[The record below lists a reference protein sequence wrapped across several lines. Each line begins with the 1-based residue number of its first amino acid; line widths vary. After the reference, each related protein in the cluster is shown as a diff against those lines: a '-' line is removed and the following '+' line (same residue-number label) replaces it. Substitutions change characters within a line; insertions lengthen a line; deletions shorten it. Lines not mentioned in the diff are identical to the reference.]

1 MFLFSYP
8 VCQACIDLAFVID
21 ASGSIEASGRGNFK
35 RCLNFVKRLV
45 ASFKISPRYARV
57 GAVVYS
63 SKARMRFGFKRY
75 YKKRQLMKA
84 IDRIPYLRR
93 GTRTGYALWYVQRYL
108 FRGQRRRC
116 KRVLIVMTDGRSSDR
131 VRSRAKALH
140 RSGINTFA
148 IGIGKNYNMR
158 QLIQIASFKRNVYV
172 ARFRN
177 LPNIVRVIKSK
188 ACKGKLLMYFRYTL
202 GCSSIVDTGQVAL
215 RRIFPPPTTFLLF
228 SLHYHHHHH
237 IFIVFP
243 LPPPP
248 PRFYR
253 FLSTTTTTTTFLLF
267 SVHHHHHLFSIVC
280 PPLPPP
286 LPNFYCFPSTTTT
299 TFFLLFVLLHHHH
312 HIPTVF
318 PPPPPRPHFYV
329 WEYFK

>member
-1 MFLFSYP
+1 MRRCKSKKELNNMFLFSYP
-8 VCQACIDLAFVID
+8 VCQACVDLAFVID

-63 SKARMRFGFKRY
+63 SKARRMFGFKRY
-75 YKKRQLMKA
+75 FKKRELMKA

-93 GTRTGYALWYVQRYL
+93 GTRTGYALWYAQRYL

-158 QLIQIASFKRNVYV
+158 QLIQIASSKRNVYV

-188 ACKGKLLMYFRYTL
+188 ACKGKLLIYFRYTL
-202 GCSSIVDTGQVAL
+202 GCSSIVGTGQVAL
-215 RRIFPPPTTFLLF
+215 RRVFPPP
-228 SLHYHHHHH
+228 
-237 IFIVFP
+237 P
-243 LPPPP
+243 LPPH
-248 PRFYR
+248 FYC
-253 FLSTTTTTTTFLLF
+253 FPSTTTTTTAFLLF
-267 SVHHHHHLFSIVC
+267 SVHNHHHLFSIVC
-280 PPLPPP
+280 PPPPP
-286 LPNFYCFPSTTTT
+286 PHSNCFPSTTPTT
-299 TFFLLFVLLHHHH
+299 TFLCSG
-312 HIPTVF
+312 TD
-318 PPPPPRPHFYV
+318 
-329 WEYFK
+329 FK

>member
-63 SKARMRFGFKRY
+63 SKARRMFGFKRY

-93 GTRTGYALWYVQRYL
+93 GTRTGYALWYAQRYL

-131 VRSRAKALH
+131 VRSRSKALH

-158 QLIQIASFKRNVYV
+158 QLIQIASSKRNVYV

-188 ACKGKLLMYFRYTL
+188 ACKGKLLIYFRYTL
-202 GCSSIVDTGQVAL
+202 GCSSIVGTGQVAL
-215 RRIFPPPTTFLLF
+215 RRVFPPP
-228 SLHYHHHHH
+228 
-237 IFIVFP
+237 P
-243 LPPPP
+243 LPPH
-248 PRFYR
+248 FYC
-253 FLSTTTTTTTFLLF
+253 FPSTTTTTTAFLLF
-267 SVHHHHHLFSIVC
+267 SVHNHHHLFSIVC
-280 PPLPPP
+280 PPPPP
-286 LPNFYCFPSTTTT
+286 PHSNCFPSTTPMT
-299 TFFLLFVLLHHHH
+299 TFLCSG
-312 HIPTVF
+312 TD
-318 PPPPPRPHFYV
+318 
-329 WEYFK
+329 FK

>member
-188 ACKGKLLMYFRYTL
+188 ACKGKLLIYFRYTL
-202 GCSSIVDTGQVAL
+202 GCSSIVGTGQVSL
-215 RRIFPPPTTFLLF
+215 RRIFPPP
-228 SLHYHHHHH
+228 
-237 IFIVFP
+237 P
-243 LPPPP
+243 LPP
-248 PRFYR
+248 
-253 FLSTTTTTTTFLLF
+253 
-267 SVHHHHHLFSIVC
+267 H
-280 PPLPPP
+280 
-286 LPNFYCFPSTTTT
+286 FYCFPSTTTT
-299 TFFLLFVLLHHHH
+299 TTAFLLFSIHRHHHH
-312 HIPTVF
+312 RISTVF
-318 PPPPPRPHFYV
+318 CPPPPLFYCLSSSTTTTFQLFSLHHPHDHISMFGN
-329 WEYFK
+329 

>member
-63 SKARMRFGFKRY
+63 SKARKMFGFKRY
-75 YKKRQLMKA
+75 FKKRELMKA

-93 GTRTGYALWYVQRYL
+93 GTRTGYALWYAQRYL

-116 KRVLIVMTDGRSSDR
+116 KRILIVMTDGRSSDR

-158 QLIQIASFKRNVYV
+158 QLIQIASSKRNVYV

-188 ACKGKLLMYFRYTL
+188 ACKGKLLIYFRYTL
-202 GCSSIVDTGQVAL
+202 GCSSIVGTGQVSL
-215 RRIFPPPTTFLLF
+215 RRIFPPP
-228 SLHYHHHHH
+228 
-237 IFIVFP
+237 P
-243 LPPPP
+243 LPP
-248 PRFYR
+248 
-253 FLSTTTTTTTFLLF
+253 
-267 SVHHHHHLFSIVC
+267 H
-280 PPLPPP
+280 
-286 LPNFYCFPSTTTT
+286 FYCFPSTTTT
-299 TFFLLFVLLHHHH
+299 TTAFLLFSIHRHHHH
-312 HIPTVF
+312 RISTVF
-318 PPPPPRPHFYV
+318 CPPPPLFYCLSSSTTTTFQLFSLHHPHDHISMFGN
-329 WEYFK
+329 

>member
-63 SKARMRFGFKRY
+63 SKARGMFGFKRY

-93 GTRTGYALWYVQRYL
+93 GTRTGYALWYAQRYL
-108 FRGQRRRC
+108 FRGQRRSC

-158 QLIQIASFKRNVYV
+158 QLIQIASSKRNVYV

-188 ACKGKLLMYFRYTL
+188 ACKGTLLIYFRYTL
-202 GCSSIVDTGQVAL
+202 GCSSIVGTGQVAL
-215 RRIFPPPTTFLLF
+215 RRI
-228 SLHYHHHHH
+228 SLHHHYHH
-237 IFIVFP
+237 ISIVFP
-243 LPPPP
+243 PLPQDITI
-248 PRFYR
+248 
-253 FLSTTTTTTTFLLF
+253 LLFLLF
-267 SVHHHHHLFSIVC
+267 SVHNHHHLFSIVC
-280 PPLPPP
+280 PPPPP
-286 LPNFYCFPSTTTT
+286 PHSNCFPSTTPTT
-299 TFFLLFVLLHHHH
+299 TFLCSG
-312 HIPTVF
+312 TD
-318 PPPPPRPHFYV
+318 
-329 WEYFK
+329 FK

>member
-1 MFLFSYP
+1 MRRYKSKKELNNMFLFSYP

-63 SKARMRFGFKRY
+63 SKARGMFGFKRY

-93 GTRTGYALWYVQRYL
+93 GTRTGYALWYAQRYL

-158 QLIQIASFKRNVYV
+158 QLIQIASSKRNVYV

-188 ACKGKLLMYFRYTL
+188 ACKGTLLIYFRYTL
-202 GCSSIVDTGQVAL
+202 GCSSIVGTGQVAL
-215 RRIFPPPTTFLLF
+215 RRIFPPP
-228 SLHYHHHHH
+228 
-237 IFIVFP
+237 P
-243 LPPPP
+243 LPP
-248 PRFYR
+248 
-253 FLSTTTTTTTFLLF
+253 
-267 SVHHHHHLFSIVC
+267 H
-280 PPLPPP
+280 
-286 LPNFYCFPSTTTT
+286 FYCFPSTTTRYYNIAFSIVFCPQSPPPFFYCLSSSTTT
-299 TFFLLFVLLHHHH
+299 TFQLFSLHHPHD
-312 HIPTVF
+312 HISMF
-318 PPPPPRPHFYV
+318 GS
-329 WEYFK
+329 

>member
-1 MFLFSYP
+1 MRRYKSKKELNNMFLFSYP

-45 ASFKISPRYARV
+45 ASFKISPRYARI

-63 SKARMRFGFKRY
+63 SKARRMFGFKRY

-93 GTRTGYALWYVQRYL
+93 GTRTGYALWYAQRYL

-158 QLIQIASFKRNVYV
+158 QLIQIASSKRNVYV

-188 ACKGKLLMYFRYTL
+188 ACKGK
-202 GCSSIVDTGQVAL
+202 
-215 RRIFPPPTTFLLF
+215 
-228 SLHYHHHHH
+228 
-237 IFIVFP
+237 
-243 LPPPP
+243 
-248 PRFYR
+248 
-253 FLSTTTTTTTFLLF
+253 
-267 SVHHHHHLFSIVC
+267 
-280 PPLPPP
+280 
-286 LPNFYCFPSTTTT
+286 
-299 TFFLLFVLLHHHH
+299 VL
-312 HIPTVF
+312 I
-318 PPPPPRPHFYV
+318 Y
-329 WEYFK
+329 

>member
-63 SKARMRFGFKRY
+63 SKARRMFGFKRY

-93 GTRTGYALWYVQRYL
+93 GTRTGYALWYAQRYL
-108 FRGQRRRC
+108 FRGQRRSC

-158 QLIQIASFKRNVYV
+158 QLIQIASSKRNVYV

-188 ACKGKLLMYFRYTL
+188 ACKGK
-202 GCSSIVDTGQVAL
+202 
-215 RRIFPPPTTFLLF
+215 
-228 SLHYHHHHH
+228 
-237 IFIVFP
+237 
-243 LPPPP
+243 
-248 PRFYR
+248 
-253 FLSTTTTTTTFLLF
+253 
-267 SVHHHHHLFSIVC
+267 
-280 PPLPPP
+280 
-286 LPNFYCFPSTTTT
+286 
-299 TFFLLFVLLHHHH
+299 VL
-312 HIPTVF
+312 I
-318 PPPPPRPHFYV
+318 Y
-329 WEYFK
+329 

>member
-63 SKARMRFGFKRY
+63 SKARRMFGFKRY

-93 GTRTGYALWYVQRYL
+93 GTRTGYALWYAQRYL

-158 QLIQIASFKRNVYV
+158 QLIQIASSKRNVYV

-188 ACKGKLLMYFRYTL
+188 ACKGKLLIYFRYTL
-202 GCSSIVDTGQVAL
+202 GCSSIVGTGQVAL
-215 RRIFPPPTTFLLF
+215 RRVFPPP
-228 SLHYHHHHH
+228 
-237 IFIVFP
+237 P
-243 LPPPP
+243 LPPH
-248 PRFYR
+248 FYC
-253 FLSTTTTTTTFLLF
+253 FPSTTTTTTAFLLF
-267 SVHHHHHLFSIVC
+267 SVHNHHHLFSIVC
-280 PPLPPP
+280 PPPPP
-286 LPNFYCFPSTTTT
+286 PHSNCFPSTTPMT
-299 TFFLLFVLLHHHH
+299 TFLCSG
-312 HIPTVF
+312 TD
-318 PPPPPRPHFYV
+318 
-329 WEYFK
+329 FK

>member
-1 MFLFSYP
+1 MRRCKSKKELNNMFLFSYP

-35 RCLNFVKRLV
+35 RCLNFVKSLV

-63 SKARMRFGFKRY
+63 SKARRMFGFKRY
-75 YKKRQLMKA
+75 YKKRQLMKS

-93 GTRTGYALWYVQRYL
+93 GTRTGYALWYAQRYL

-131 VRSRAKALH
+131 VRSRSKALH

-158 QLIQIASFKRNVYV
+158 QLIQIASSKRNVYV

-188 ACKGKLLMYFRYTL
+188 ACKGKLLIYFRYTL
-202 GCSSIVDTGQVAL
+202 GCSSIVGTGQVAL
-215 RRIFPPPTTFLLF
+215 RRVFPPP
-228 SLHYHHHHH
+228 
-237 IFIVFP
+237 P
-243 LPPPP
+243 LPPH
-248 PRFYR
+248 FYC
-253 FLSTTTTTTTFLLF
+253 FPSTTTTTTAFLLF
-267 SVHHHHHLFSIVC
+267 SVHNHHHLFSIVC
-280 PPLPPP
+280 PPPPP
-286 LPNFYCFPSTTTT
+286 PHSNCFPSTTPMT
-299 TFFLLFVLLHHHH
+299 TFLCSG
-312 HIPTVF
+312 TD
-318 PPPPPRPHFYV
+318 
-329 WEYFK
+329 FK

>member
-1 MFLFSYP
+1 MRRCKSKKELNNMFLFSYP

-63 SKARMRFGFKRY
+63 SKARRMFGFKRY
-75 YKKRQLMKA
+75 FKKRELMKA

-93 GTRTGYALWYVQRYL
+93 GTRTGYALWYAQRYL

-140 RSGINTFA
+140 RSGINTFV

-158 QLIQIASFKRNVYV
+158 QLIQIASSKRNVYV

-188 ACKGKLLMYFRYTL
+188 ACKGK
-202 GCSSIVDTGQVAL
+202 
-215 RRIFPPPTTFLLF
+215 
-228 SLHYHHHHH
+228 
-237 IFIVFP
+237 
-243 LPPPP
+243 
-248 PRFYR
+248 
-253 FLSTTTTTTTFLLF
+253 
-267 SVHHHHHLFSIVC
+267 
-280 PPLPPP
+280 
-286 LPNFYCFPSTTTT
+286 
-299 TFFLLFVLLHHHH
+299 VL
-312 HIPTVF
+312 I
-318 PPPPPRPHFYV
+318 Y
-329 WEYFK
+329 

>member
-63 SKARMRFGFKRY
+63 SKARRMFGFKRY

-93 GTRTGYALWYVQRYL
+93 GTRTGFALWYAQRYL

-158 QLIQIASFKRNVYV
+158 QLIQIASSKRNVYV

-188 ACKGKLLMYFRYTL
+188 ACKGKLLIYFRYTL
-202 GCSSIVDTGQVAL
+202 GCRSIVGTGQVAL
-215 RRIFPPPTTFLLF
+215 RRIFPPPPLPPHFYCFPSTTTTTTAFLLF

-237 IFIVFP
+237 I
-243 LPPPP
+243 
-248 PRFYR
+248 
-253 FLSTTTTTTTFLLF
+253 S
-267 SVHHHHHLFSIVC
+267 
-280 PPLPPP
+280 
-286 LPNFYCFPSTTTT
+286 
-299 TFFLLFVLLHHHH
+299 
-312 HIPTVF
+312 TVF
-318 PPPPPRPHFYV
+318 PPPPLPPHFY
-329 WEYFK
+329 

>member
-1 MFLFSYP
+1 LRRHKNKKELNNMFLFSYP

-63 SKARMRFGFKRY
+63 SKARRMFGFKRY

-93 GTRTGYALWYVQRYL
+93 GTRTGYALWYAQRYL

-158 QLIQIASFKRNVYV
+158 QLIQIASSKRNVYV

-188 ACKGKLLMYFRYTL
+188 ACKGKLLIYFRYTL
-202 GCSSIVDTGQVAL
+202 GCSSIVGTGQVAL
-215 RRIFPPPTTFLLF
+215 RRIFPPP
-228 SLHYHHHHH
+228 
-237 IFIVFP
+237 P
-243 LPPPP
+243 LPP
-248 PRFYR
+248 
-253 FLSTTTTTTTFLLF
+253 
-267 SVHHHHHLFSIVC
+267 H
-280 PPLPPP
+280 
-286 LPNFYCFPSTTTT
+286 FYCFPSTSITT
-299 TFFLLFVLLHHHH
+299 TFLLVSLH
-312 HIPTVF
+312 
-318 PPPPPRPHFYV
+318 
-329 WEYFK
+329 

>member
-1 MFLFSYP
+1 MRRYKSKKELNNMFLFSYP

-63 SKARMRFGFKRY
+63 SKARGMFGFKRY

-84 IDRIPYLRR
+84 IDRIPYFRR
-93 GTRTGYALWYVQRYL
+93 GTRTGYALWYAQRYL

-158 QLIQIASFKRNVYV
+158 QLIQIASSKRNVYV

-188 ACKGKLLMYFRYTL
+188 ACKGTLLIYFRYTL
-202 GCSSIVDTGQVAL
+202 GCSSIVGTGQVAL
-215 RRIFPPPTTFLLF
+215 RRIFPPP
-228 SLHYHHHHH
+228 
-237 IFIVFP
+237 P
-243 LPPPP
+243 LPPH
-248 PRFYR
+248 FYC
-253 FLSTTTTTTTFLLF
+253 FPSTTTTTTTAFLLF
-267 SVHHHHHLFSIVC
+267 SVHNHHHLFSIVC
-280 PPLPPP
+280 PPPPP
-286 LPNFYCFPSTTTT
+286 SHSNCFPSTTPTT
-299 TFFLLFVLLHHHH
+299 TFLCLRM
-312 HIPTVF
+312 ISS
-318 PPPPPRPHFYV
+318 RIAG
-329 WEYFK
+329 

>member
-63 SKARMRFGFKRY
+63 SKARRMFGFKRY
-75 YKKRQLMKA
+75 FKKRELMKA

-93 GTRTGYALWYVQRYL
+93 GTRTGYALWYAQRYL

-131 VRSRAKALH
+131 VRSRSKALH

-158 QLIQIASFKRNVYV
+158 QLIQIASSKRNVYV

-188 ACKGKLLMYFRYTL
+188 ACKGKLLIYFRYTL
-202 GCSSIVDTGQVAL
+202 GCSSIVGTGQVAL
-215 RRIFPPPTTFLLF
+215 RR
-228 SLHYHHHHH
+228 
-237 IFIVFP
+237 V

-248 PRFYR
+248 
-253 FLSTTTTTTTFLLF
+253 
-267 SVHHHHHLFSIVC
+267 
-280 PPLPPP
+280 LPPH
-286 LPNFYCFPSTTTT
+286 FYCFPSTTTT
-299 TFFLLFVLLHHHH
+299 TTAFLLFSVHNHHQLFS
-312 HIPTVF
+312 IVC
-318 PPPPPRPHFYV
+318 PPPPPPHSNCFPSTTPTTTFLCSGTD
-329 WEYFK
+329 FK

>member
-63 SKARMRFGFKRY
+63 SKARKMFGFKRY
-75 YKKRQLMKA
+75 FKKRELMKA

-93 GTRTGYALWYVQRYL
+93 GTRTGYALWYAQRYL

-116 KRVLIVMTDGRSSDR
+116 KRILIVMTDGRSSDR

-188 ACKGKLLMYFRYTL
+188 ACKGKLLIYFRYTL
-202 GCSSIVDTGQVAL
+202 GCSSIVGTGQVSL
-215 RRIFPPPTTFLLF
+215 RRIFPPP
-228 SLHYHHHHH
+228 
-237 IFIVFP
+237 P
-243 LPPPP
+243 LPP
-248 PRFYR
+248 
-253 FLSTTTTTTTFLLF
+253 
-267 SVHHHHHLFSIVC
+267 H
-280 PPLPPP
+280 
-286 LPNFYCFPSTTTT
+286 FYCFPSTTTT
-299 TFFLLFVLLHHHH
+299 TTAFLLFSIHRHHHH
-312 HIPTVF
+312 RISTVF
-318 PPPPPRPHFYV
+318 CPPPPLFYCLSSSTTTTFQLFSLHHPHDHISMFGN
-329 WEYFK
+329 

>member
-21 ASGSIEASGRGNFK
+21 ASGSIEASGRGIFK

-63 SKARMRFGFKRY
+63 SKARRMFGFKRY

-93 GTRTGYALWYVQRYL
+93 GTRTGYALWYAQRYL

-116 KRVLIVMTDGRSSDR
+116 KHVLIVMTDGRSSDR
-131 VRSRAKALH
+131 VRSRAIALH

-158 QLIQIASFKRNVYV
+158 QLIQIASSKRNVYV

-188 ACKGKLLMYFRYTL
+188 ACKGKLLIYFRYTL
-202 GCSSIVDTGQVAL
+202 GCSSIVGTGQVAL
-215 RRIFPPPTTFLLF
+215 RRVFPPP
-228 SLHYHHHHH
+228 
-237 IFIVFP
+237 P
-243 LPPPP
+243 LPPH
-248 PRFYR
+248 FYC
-253 FLSTTTTTTTFLLF
+253 FPSTTTTTTAFLLF
-267 SVHHHHHLFSIVC
+267 SVHNHHHLFSIVC
-280 PPLPPP
+280 PPPPP
-286 LPNFYCFPSTTTT
+286 PHSNCFPSTTPMT
-299 TFFLLFVLLHHHH
+299 TFLCSG
-312 HIPTVF
+312 TD
-318 PPPPPRPHFYV
+318 
-329 WEYFK
+329 FK

>member
-1 MFLFSYP
+1 MRRYKSKKELNNMFLFSYP

-57 GAVVYS
+57 GTVVYS
-63 SKARMRFGFKRY
+63 SKARRMFGFKRY

-93 GTRTGYALWYVQRYL
+93 GTRTGYALWYAQRYL

-158 QLIQIASFKRNVYV
+158 QLIQIASSKRNVYV

-188 ACKGKLLMYFRYTL
+188 ACIGKLLIYFRYTL
-202 GCSSIVDTGQVAL
+202 GCSSIVGTGQVAL
-215 RRIFPPPTTFLLF
+215 PRVFPPP
-228 SLHYHHHHH
+228 
-237 IFIVFP
+237 P
-243 LPPPP
+243 LPPH
-248 PRFYR
+248 FYC
-253 FLSTTTTTTTFLLF
+253 FPSTTTTTTAFLLF
-267 SVHHHHHLFSIVC
+267 SVHNHHHLFSIVC
-280 PPLPPP
+280 PPPPP
-286 LPNFYCFPSTTTT
+286 PHSNCFPSTTPTT
-299 TFFLLFVLLHHHH
+299 TFLCSG
-312 HIPTVF
+312 TD
-318 PPPPPRPHFYV
+318 
-329 WEYFK
+329 FK

>member
-1 MFLFSYP
+1 MRRCKSKKELNNMFLFSYP

-63 SKARMRFGFKRY
+63 SKARRMFGFKRY

-93 GTRTGYALWYVQRYL
+93 GTRTGYALWYAQRYL

-158 QLIQIASFKRNVYV
+158 QLIQIASSKRNVYV

-188 ACKGKLLMYFRYTL
+188 ACKGKLLIYFRYTL
-202 GCSSIVDTGQVAL
+202 GCSSIVGTGQVAL
-215 RRIFPPPTTFLLF
+215 RRVFPPP
-228 SLHYHHHHH
+228 
-237 IFIVFP
+237 P
-243 LPPPP
+243 LPPH
-248 PRFYR
+248 FYC
-253 FLSTTTTTTTFLLF
+253 FPSTTTTTTAFLLF
-267 SVHHHHHLFSIVC
+267 SVHNHHHLFSIVC
-280 PPLPPP
+280 PPPPP
-286 LPNFYCFPSTTTT
+286 SHSNCFPSTTPTT
-299 TFFLLFVLLHHHH
+299 TFLCSG
-312 HIPTVF
+312 TD
-318 PPPPPRPHFYV
+318 
-329 WEYFK
+329 FK